1 MPVTCTGWA
10 GWDTSDTWEVSETC
24 DVSEGWETSDTG
36 STWLLPDSV
45 DDETGSTVPLLAV
58 REEVFPTSPWDAQAV
73 TPQISSST
81 ARVTDRMPSHVFFDF
96 LPSICFPPKRPKFPS
111 FQQNTIFRLKLQTLF
126 RYSSGFPAGHSKGI
140 CFSGGQTRKNKEKR
154 KTMQPCFVVI
164 DYQQDFV
171 AGPQG
176 FPAARALEPIL
187 AERIRRYRAAGGAVL
202 FTLDTGGSSTPL
214 PPKTLGRTLYGR
226 VEQEKRRE
234 DLCFVKDTFG
244 SAALLDHLRRTSY
257 ASIELAGVVSHL
269 CVLANGILARTA
281 CPQTPI
287 WVDPACVASPER
299 ELEQAALNILQKIH
313 IRMGTPLS

>member
-1 MPVTCTGWA
+1 M
-10 GWDTSDTWEVSETC
+10 S
-24 DVSEGWETSDTG
+24 
-36 STWLLPDSV
+36 
-45 DDETGSTVPLLAV
+45 
-58 REEVFPTSPWDAQAV
+58 Q
-73 TPQISSST
+73 
-81 ARVTDRMPSHVFFDF
+81 RV
-96 LPSICFPPKRPKFPS
+96 L
-111 FQQNTIFRLKLQTLF
+111 
-126 RYSSGFPAGHSKGI
+126 
-140 CFSGGQTRKNKEKR
+140 
-154 KTMQPCFVVI
+154 VVI
-164 DYQQDFV
+164 DMQNDFITGSLGTKEAQAIV
-171 AGPQG
+171 EKVCRKIRG
-176 FPAARALEPIL
+176 FDGE
-187 AERIRRYRAAGGAVL
+187 VL

-214 PPKTLGRTLYGR
+214 PPKALGRTLYGR

-299 ELEQAALNILQKIH
+299 ELEQAALDILQQIH

>member
-1 MPVTCTGWA
+1 M
-10 GWDTSDTWEVSETC
+10 
-24 DVSEGWETSDTG
+24 
-36 STWLLPDSV
+36 
-45 DDETGSTVPLLAV
+45 
-58 REEVFPTSPWDAQAV
+58 
-73 TPQISSST
+73 
-81 ARVTDRMPSHVFFDF
+81 
-96 LPSICFPPKRPKFPS
+96 
-111 FQQNTIFRLKLQTLF
+111 
-126 RYSSGFPAGHSKGI
+126 
-140 CFSGGQTRKNKEKR
+140 
-154 KTMQPCFVVI
+154 MQPCLIVI

-176 FPAARALEPIL
+176 FPAAKALEPVL

-214 PPKTLGRTLYGR
+214 PPKALGRTLYGR

-244 SAALLDHLRRTSY
+244 SAALLDHLRRTTY

-299 ELEQAALNILQKIH
+299 ELEQAALDILQQIH